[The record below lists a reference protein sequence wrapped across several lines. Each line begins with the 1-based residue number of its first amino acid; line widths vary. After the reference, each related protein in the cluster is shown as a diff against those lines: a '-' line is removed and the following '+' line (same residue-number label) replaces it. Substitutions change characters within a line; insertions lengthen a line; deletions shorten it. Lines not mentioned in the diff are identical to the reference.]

1 MNRRASCVSFAV
13 WSGSDN
19 PALHLRISA
28 SEKELAGMTRKL
40 VAERRVECDR
50 HHTNGAV
57 ALPRSSASLAH
68 LSVK

>member
-1 MNRRASCVSFAV
+1 LR
-13 WSGSDN
+13 
-19 PALHLRISA
+19 LRISA

-40 VAERRVECDR
+40 VAKRRVECDR